1 MEKVALHKCLHL
13 VWVDTA
19 GQWMQLNAL
28 KVVFQTVIL
37 PRARFAQPLKMEL
50 FAYLKTIE
58 PAIKIKECYAIIHRT
73 LLAA

>member
-1 MEKVALHKCLHL
+1 MDKL
-13 VWVDTA
+13 VQITE
-19 GQWMQLNAL
+19 
-28 KVVFQTVIL
+28 FRTVTQ
-37 PRARFAQPLKMEL
+37 RKDKFAVLKMEH